1 MKENEDKLL
10 NQLTSTKGSLLED
23 VSLITVLNELKKKAN
38 DSRIK
43 ISSAQETEI
52 KINAAREEY
61 RPGI

>member
-38 DSRIK
+38 ESRIK